1 MGTNG
6 SRRSDDMRLYDFATA
21 RASRPAHAAST
32 ENDGASFDNVY
43 EIETARRARSARIPL
58 SVYEEMEAA
67 AALYEELSEE
77 GRQIRYTHLCDLD
90 GNVIRRLTLREAI
103 AIDTDPDNAA

>member
-1 MGTNG
+1 
-6 SRRSDDMRLYDFATA
+6 MRLYDFATA
-21 RASRPAHAAST
+21 MASRPARAAST

-77 GRQIRYTHLCDLD
+77 GRQIRYTQLGNRVVAHLCDLD

>member
-1 MGTNG
+1 
-6 SRRSDDMRLYDFATA
+6 MRLYDFATA

-77 GRQIRYTHLCDLD
+77 GRQIRYTQLGNRVVAHLCDLD

>member
-1 MGTNG
+1 
-6 SRRSDDMRLYDFATA
+6 MRLYDFATA

-77 GRQIRYTHLCDLD
+77 GRQIRYTQLGNRVVAHLCDLD

-103 AIDTDPDNAA
+103 AIDTDPENAA

>member
-1 MGTNG
+1 
-6 SRRSDDMRLYDFATA
+6 MRLYDFATA

-77 GRQIRYTHLCDLD
+77 GRQIRYTQLGNRVVAHLCDLD

-103 AIDTDPDNAA
+103 AIDTDPDDAA